1 MLNLWYD
8 NANDCIRRK
17 NMINKYALRHKP
29 ISNMCFAYNE
39 FEIEIRF
46 KAKAGDL
53 SKVELFFGDKYDL
66 NSFKTIEMEKAFSD
80 FEYDYY
86 ISRVIVDSNRL
97 SYLFKLYNKKIV
109 GYFTEWGYIEEMDM
123 TDESVIHKYL
133 MHYPYLNKVDVH
145 EVPKWVKGAVFYQIF
160 PERFNNGDDTISPEG
175 KVKWD
180 TLPTRENFFG
190 GDLEG
195 IYQKLD
201 YLSDLGINAIYMTPI
216 FKATTNHKYDT
227 IDYFQIDP
235 HFGDK
240 ETLKKLVKKAHSLNI
255 KIVLDS
261 VFNHSGYMFDKF
273 MDVKENGEKSKY
285 KDWFYI
291 KSFPIDEVN
300 LNYETFGFE
309 PMMPKLNTSNEEV
322 FNYLLDVAKYWITE
336 TDIDG
341 WRLDVA
347 NEIDHEFWR
356 KFRKAVKSVK
366 SDAYIVGEVWHN
378 SNSWLL
384 GDQFDS
390 IMNYPIQTACYEYF
404 AKETIDM
411 ATFKLKVNRT
421 YFDYSTQVNSVMM
434 NLLDSHDTAR
444 FITESNGDENK
455 LLMAFVFELFYLGCT
470 SVYYGTEIG
479 LVGEN
484 DPDCRKTMNWDSNTW
499 NKDLFNSYKKLI
511 AIANE
516 YEVVK
521 NGEFRWLNNKNL
533 LSFKRFDDNEEI
545 CIYINNSERKV
556 KISSKSTNDCVDL
569 FNGGIIKK
577 CSKIQLFPGEFKI
590 FKTL

>member
-1 MLNLWYD
+1 
-8 NANDCIRRK
+8 
-17 NMINKYALRHKP
+17 MINKYALRHKP

-46 KAKAGDL
+46 KAKVGDL

-66 NSFKTIEMEKAFSD
+66 NSFKTIKMEKAFSD

-86 ISRVIVDSNRL
+86 ISRVTVDSNRL
-97 SYLFKLYNKKIV
+97 SYLFKLYDKKIV

-123 TDESVIHKYL
+123 TDELVIHKYL
-133 MHYPYLNKVDVH
+133 MHYPYINKVDVH

-160 PERFNNGDDTISPEG
+160 PERFNNGDDTISPKD

-180 TLPTRENFFG
+180 ALPTRENFFG

-201 YLSDLGINAIYMTPI
+201 YLANLGINAIYMTPI

-235 HFGDK
+235 HFGNK

-273 MDVKENGEKSKY
+273 IDVKENGEKSKY

-291 KSFPIDEVN
+291 KNFPIDEVN

-411 ATFKLKVNRT
+411 RTFKLKVNRT

-444 FITESNGDENK
+444 FITESNGDKNK

-479 LVGEN
+479 LIGEN
-484 DPDCRKTMNWDSNTW
+484 DPDCRKTMNW
-499 NKDLFNSYKKLI
+499 NKEEWDIDLFNSYKKLI
-511 AIANE
+511 NIVNE
-516 YEVVK
+516 YDVIK
-521 NGEFRWLNNKNL
+521 NGEFRWLNNKKI
-533 LSFKRFDDNEEI
+533 LSFKRFNENEEI
-545 CIYINNSERKV
+545 CIYINNSKRKV
-556 KISSKSTNDCVDL
+556 ETSLKNTNDCVDL
-569 FNGGIIKK
+569 FNGTIVKK
-577 CSKIQLFPGEFKI
+577 GTKIQLLPGEFKM
-590 FKTL
+590 FKIL